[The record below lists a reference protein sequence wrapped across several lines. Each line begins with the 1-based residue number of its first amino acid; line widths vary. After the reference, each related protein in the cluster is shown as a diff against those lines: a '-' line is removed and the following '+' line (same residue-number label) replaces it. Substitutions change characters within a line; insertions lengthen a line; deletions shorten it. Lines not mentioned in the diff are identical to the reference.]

1 MVEIEHIQDIEK
13 DQPAKSSAK
22 EQKLKDPVDANTE
35 TQDTEV
41 SEATEHDKQIENQED
56 NTPENNILV
65 NSNTNVH
72 DLKPGNRFYG
82 SIKYNNPKGKQQA
95 QQGIFLILTSEVKG
109 KKGQSREYTMTN
121 CTRQEYKVCSGAI
134 KIANIADLK
143 KKKKIEKK
151 ALEQFGSKTEIKEL
165 LNKLEEEFKKK
176 EEEEKEKEELKK
188 IQFSFSSLE
197 PEDKLKS
204 LIKAGMN
211 NIWMVGPAG
220 CGKST
225 IARNTAKELDIPY
238 LCISCGIGTSAT
250 EFTGYKYPTREATKF
265 AEFYAKKSII
275 LIDEMTALDPSVA
288 QVINAALANGE
299 IETTTGTVLRHPEC
313 IIIATSNT
321 FGNGGDDMNFDR
333 YIEGLPCLK
342 KRIPTHGIG
351 TGKFVKLHISICK
364 NCWCSAQALMV
375 RAYTAMRII
384 DMLESQGYRVQISAY
399 ADNEDPGYFNEEP
412 IGFLGVEVI
421 IKKFEDPLIKGQI
434 LTAIS
439 PWFFRYWMFKF
450 WNAKFKMNWGYGH
463 SVRPMK
469 KETTSDIYIQTGEAL
484 TDEDAES
491 TIERISKL
499 FNKEEQFQ
507 LLGGS
512 VTILYGTINLRI
524 LDNLWKREPAQQK

>member
-22 EQKLKDPVDANTE
+22 EQKLKDPKDVTTE
-35 TQDTEV
+35 TQNTDA
-41 SEATEHDKQIENQED
+41 SEATEHDEQIENQED
-56 NTPENNILV
+56 NISKDITLV
-65 NSNTNVH
+65 NHDTDVH

-82 SIKYNNPKGKQQA
+82 SIKYNDLKGKQQE
-95 QQGIFLILTSEVKG
+95 QRGIFLILTSEVKG
-109 KKGQSREYTMTN
+109 KKGQSRTYTIIN
-121 CTRQEYKVCSGAI
+121 CTGQKYKVCSGAI
-134 KIANIADLK
+134 KIANITDPK
-143 KKKKIEKK
+143 KKKQIEKK
-151 ALEQFGSKTEIKEL
+151 SLERFGSKTEIKEL

-176 EEEEKEKEELKK
+176 KEKEELKK

-321 FGNGGDDMNFDR
+321 FGNGADRQYVANNQLDASTIDRFTGAIIEVDYSVKYESQFDQEVVD
-333 YIEGLPCLK
+333 YIYLLRNCIKTNSLRRIASTRMIQAAEKMK
-342 KRIPTHGIG
+342 KVGMLDW
-351 TGKFVKLHISICK
+351 K
-364 NCWCSAQALMV
+364 
-375 RAYTAMRII
+375 
-384 DMLESQGYRVQISAY
+384 DMLIV
-399 ADNEDPGYFNEEP
+399 
-412 IGFLGVEVI
+412 
-421 IKKFEDPLIKGQI
+421 
-434 LTAIS
+434 
-439 PWFFRYWMFKF
+439 
-450 WNAKFKMNWGYGH
+450 NW
-463 SVRPMK
+463 
-469 KETTSDIYIQTGEAL
+469 SDTEKNIVKQYI
-484 TDEDAES
+484 
-491 TIERISKL
+491 
-499 FNKEEQFQ
+499 
-507 LLGGS
+507 
-512 VTILYGTINLRI
+512 
-524 LDNLWKREPAQQK
+524 

>member
-13 DQPAKSSAK
+13 DQSAKSSAK

-72 DLKPGNRFYG
+72 DLKPGNIFYG

-121 CTRQEYKVCSGAI
+121 CTGQEYKVCSGAI

-143 KKKKIEKK
+143 KKKKI
-151 ALEQFGSKTEIKEL
+151 
-165 LNKLEEEFKKK
+165 KK

-321 FGNGGDDMNFDR
+321 FGNGADRQYVANNQLDASTIDRFTGAIIEVNYSVKYESQFDHEVVD
-333 YIEGLPCLK
+333 YIYLLRDCIKINSLRRIASTRMIQAAEKMK
-342 KRIPTHGIG
+342 KVGMSDW
-351 TGKFVKLHISICK
+351 K
-364 NCWCSAQALMV
+364 
-375 RAYTAMRII
+375 
-384 DMLESQGYRVQISAY
+384 DML
-399 ADNEDPGYFNEEP
+399 
-412 IGFLGVEVI
+412 I
-421 IKKFEDPLIKGQI
+421 I
-434 LTAIS
+434 
-439 PWFFRYWMFKF
+439 
-450 WNAKFKMNWGYGH
+450 NW
-463 SVRPMK
+463 
-469 KETTSDIYIQTGEAL
+469 SDTEKNIVKQYIQKVEENKTRQSVG
-484 TDEDAES
+484 S
-491 TIERISKL
+491 TIEFIRNRFSNSTSTMELK
-499 FNKEEQFQ
+499 
-507 LLGGS
+507 
-512 VTILYGTINLRI
+512 T
-524 LDNLWKREPAQQK
+524 AA

>member
-22 EQKLKDPVDANTE
+22 EQKLKDPKDLTTE
-35 TQDTEV
+35 TQDTDA
-41 SEATEHDKQIENQED
+41 SEATEHDEQIENQED
-56 NTPENNILV
+56 NIREDSTLV
-65 NSNTNVH
+65 NHNTDVH

-82 SIKYNNPKGKQQA
+82 SIKYNHPKGKQQA
-95 QQGIFLILTSEVKG
+95 QQGIFLVLTSEVKG
-109 KKGQSREYTMTN
+109 KRGQSREYTITN
-121 CTRQEYKVCSGAI
+121 CTGREYKVCSGAI
-134 KIANIADLK
+134 KIANITDLK
-143 KKKKIEKK
+143 KKKQIEKK
-151 ALEQFGSKTEIKEL
+151 SLEQFGSKTEIKEL
-165 LNKLEEEFKKK
+165 LNKLKEEFKKKEEEEFKKK
-176 EEEEKEKEELKK
+176 EEKEKEKEELKK

-321 FGNGGDDMNFDR
+321 FGNGADRQYVANNQLDASTIDRFTGAIIEVNYSVKYESQFDHEVVD
-333 YIEGLPCLK
+333 YIYLLRDCIKINSLRRIASTRMIQAAEKMK
-342 KRIPTHGIG
+342 KVGMLDW
-351 TGKFVKLHISICK
+351 K
-364 NCWCSAQALMV
+364 
-375 RAYTAMRII
+375 
-384 DMLESQGYRVQISAY
+384 DMLIINWSDTEKNIVKQYIQKV
-399 ADNEDPGYFNEEP
+399 EENKTKQSTAS
-412 IGFLGVEVI
+412 I
-421 IKKFEDPLIKGQI
+421 IE
-434 LTAIS
+434 AIRKDFS
-439 PWFFRYWMFKF
+439 
-450 WNAKFKMNWGYGH
+450 NSTVTAKFK
-463 SVRPMK
+463 
-469 KETTSDIYIQTGEAL
+469 TA
-484 TDEDAES
+484 A
-491 TIERISKL
+491 
-499 FNKEEQFQ
+499 
-507 LLGGS
+507 
-512 VTILYGTINLRI
+512 
-524 LDNLWKREPAQQK
+524 

>member
-13 DQPAKSSAK
+13 DQPAKSS
-22 EQKLKDPVDANTE
+22 
-35 TQDTEV
+35 
-41 SEATEHDKQIENQED
+41 ATEHDKQIENQED

-95 QQGIFLILTSEVKG
+95 QQGIFLILTSKVKG
-109 KKGQSREYTMTN
+109 KKRQSREYTMTN
-121 CTRQEYKVCSGAI
+121 CTGQEYKVCSGAI

-321 FGNGGDDMNFDR
+321 FGNGADRQYVANNQLDASTIDRFTGAIIEVNYSVKYESQFDHEVVD
-333 YIEGLPCLK
+333 YIYLLRNCIKINSLRRIASTRMIQAAEKMK
-342 KRIPTHGIG
+342 KVGMSDW
-351 TGKFVKLHISICK
+351 K
-364 NCWCSAQALMV
+364 
-375 RAYTAMRII
+375 
-384 DMLESQGYRVQISAY
+384 DML
-399 ADNEDPGYFNEEP
+399 
-412 IGFLGVEVI
+412 I
-421 IKKFEDPLIKGQI
+421 I
-434 LTAIS
+434 
-439 PWFFRYWMFKF
+439 
-450 WNAKFKMNWGYGH
+450 NW
-463 SVRPMK
+463 
-469 KETTSDIYIQTGEAL
+469 SDTEKNIVKQYIQKVEENKTRQSV
-484 TDEDAES
+484 DS
-491 TIERISKL
+491 TIEFIHNRFSNSTSTMELK
-499 FNKEEQFQ
+499 
-507 LLGGS
+507 
-512 VTILYGTINLRI
+512 T
-524 LDNLWKREPAQQK
+524 AA

>member
-56 NTPENNILV
+56 NTHENNILV

-121 CTRQEYKVCSGAI
+121 CTGQEYKVCSGAI

-250 EFTGYKYPTREATKF
+250 EFVGYKYPTRESTKF
-265 AEFYAKKSII
+265 AEYYAKKSII
-275 LIDEMTALDPSVA
+275 LIDEMTALDPAVA
-288 QVINAALANGE
+288 QVLNAALANDE
-299 IETTTGTVLRHPEC
+299 IETTTGLVHRNPEC
-313 IIIATSNT
+313 VIIATSNT
-321 FGNGGDDMNFDR
+321 FGNGADRQYVANNQLDSSTIDRFVGGIIEVDYSSEYESKFDSEVLHYVWNLR
-333 YIEGLPCLK
+333 KCIKQNALR
-342 KRIPTHGIG
+342 RIASTRMIQAANRMKNIGIQDW
-351 TGKFVKLHISICK
+351 KDL
-364 NCWCSAQALMV
+364 
-375 RAYTAMRII
+375 
-384 DMLESQGYRVQISAY
+384 
-399 ADNEDPGYFNEEP
+399 
-412 IGFLGVEVI
+412 VI
-421 IKKFEDPLIKGQI
+421 INWSESEKAIVKKFFTDLENK
-434 LTAIS
+434 T
-439 PWFFRYWMFKF
+439 
-450 WNAKFKMNWGYGH
+450 N
-463 SVRPMK
+463 
-469 KETTSDIYIQTGEAL
+469 KERI
-484 TDEDAES
+484 AES
-491 TIERISKL
+491 TNELKNFISS
-499 FNKEEQFQ
+499 
-507 LLGGS
+507 LGDDDFE
-512 VTILYGTINLRI
+512 IKY
-524 LDNLWKREPAQQK
+524 DFEDAA